1 MVCSRIIFISESF
14 SVSCRVS
21 HSTPETQLFRVDF
34 THIRRLNQL
43 KVKRVETAHAMKK
56 TIKATKRNIIGARV
70 RLARLKHSP
79 AVSQDDLAGKL
90 AAQGIVMDRTAVSRI
105 ENQSR
110 YAMDYEAA
118 AIARALK
125 ISVAWLFGE

>member
-1 MVCSRIIFISESF
+1 
-14 SVSCRVS
+14 
-21 HSTPETQLFRVDF
+21 
-34 THIRRLNQL
+34 
-43 KVKRVETAHAMKK
+43 MKK

-70 RLARLKHSP
+70 RQARLKHNP
-79 AVSQDDLAGKL
+79 AVSQDDLAGRL
-90 AAQGIVMDRTAVSRI
+90 AGQGIILDRTAVSRI

-125 ISVAWLFGE
+125 VSVAWLFGESD